1 MVKEQWCFQINQDM
15 KEIGK
20 KDKWLD
26 MELKFMQMETDMQ
39 DNLVKMSQM
48 ELVFGTVLKIKQK
61 DRENGKME
69 REQLGLE
76 SH

>member
-15 KEIGK
+15 KETGK

-48 ELVFGTVLKIKQK
+48 EPVFGTVLKIKQK

-69 REQLGLE
+69 REQPGLE

>member
-1 MVKEQWCFQINQDM
+1 MVKVLWCSLINQDM
-15 KEIGK
+15 KETGK
-20 KDKWLD
+20 RDKWPD

-39 DNLVKMSQM
+39 DNLAKMSQM
-48 ELVFGTVLKIKQK
+48 EQVFGTALRIKQK